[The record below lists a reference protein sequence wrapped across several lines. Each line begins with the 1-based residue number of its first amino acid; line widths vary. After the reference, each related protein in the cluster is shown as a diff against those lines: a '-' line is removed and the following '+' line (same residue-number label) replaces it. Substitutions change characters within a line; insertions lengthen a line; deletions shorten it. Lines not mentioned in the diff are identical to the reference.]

1 MQPPVR
7 FPPAILMRTATRKST
22 EQANPRLRPTDSV
35 VRGALLHTGWPD
47 GGVVT
52 QRTAN
57 PCTPVRFRLGPP
69 SLLFGKSIIRSR
81 AQRPAIAEIPPLP
94 SGKLITMVPAN
105 GLPCSFAAS
114 DRALCRAYC
123 PGRRHHVRI
132 DGYKGRRAKRR
143 KSCEIC
149 KSIDPGAA
157 SILVPTTPAQSR
169 IETRSAS
176 FAQTA
181 ITHDTFHP
189 DNVI

>member
-69 SLLFGKSIIRSR
+69 FSR
-81 AQRPAIAEIPPLP
+81 AGHPIRHHAKRCGLAACHQRSTLRWISPVISCLPRSGERAWPRPVGALTWSSPVIAPLARSPRSPAAPPPL
-94 SGKLITMVPAN
+94 LRA
-105 GLPCSFAAS
+105 PC
-114 DRALCRAYC
+114 
-123 PGRRHHVRI
+123 
-132 DGYKGRRAKRR
+132 
-143 KSCEIC
+143 
-149 KSIDPGAA
+149 
-157 SILVPTTPAQSR
+157 
-169 IETRSAS
+169 TRSA
-176 FAQTA
+176 ACPVHTA
-181 ITHDTFHP
+181 RQVVSGRVHP
-189 DNVI
+189 APQKPENRHGENPHTPS